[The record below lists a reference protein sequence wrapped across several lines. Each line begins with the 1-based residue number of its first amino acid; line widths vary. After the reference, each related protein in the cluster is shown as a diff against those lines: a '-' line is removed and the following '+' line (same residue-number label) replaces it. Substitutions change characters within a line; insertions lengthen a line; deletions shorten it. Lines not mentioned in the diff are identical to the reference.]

1 MNKRLALILVLGQL
15 SLISHKAVAQFGCTG
30 DLCLESF
37 RNEMTGMME
46 SGLNQDGLEYQAGGN
61 LGVRYRA
68 TNPRLREDQG
78 LGFPS
83 IPLSNYLNYDEEAF
97 ESSTEMP
104 LDYMGS
110 LNKSTL
116 EMGYLNS
123 GAPVDRINSSLNS
136 AFGSYYQTLMFQEPT
151 IAQAGMN
158 IKTMWDT
165 TLASYQADRANELLH
180 RQTMPKIA
188 RQVIDDIDRCVADGV
203 SGLGGLGGS
212 DLDSVKQQCQSQMSL
227 QSYLNARNAQMI
239 STNGMCEWSSI
250 VMFGHLGVDIPM
262 RMRAVFGDD
271 ELCANPI
278 NIGSPI
284 SSFSLYVV
292 PPEVSMR
299 RAWWEEY
306 ERSIT
311 DVEQILDRASDEN
324 GGYQLIPS
332 DLLRLS
338 IRPSVKVS
346 QALVTAIEDGVDP
359 LKEKKELVHWWA
371 SEKANALFDFVC
383 SEAEIHL
390 KEAAASPATPT
401 EHARWRKKVEAV
413 CGVREEVKKE
423 MALATHHEEIFAKIL
438 AKGDRA
444 TSRAANATVARSTQ
458 ISPKVR
464 GAWGGGISTDDA
476 QSEGSF
482 F

>member
-1 MNKRLALILVLGQL
+1 MIKKLYSVILILQMAIL
-15 SLISHKAVAQFGCTG
+15 SSTSYAQFGCTG
-30 DLCLESF
+30 ATCLDSF
-37 RNEMTGMME
+37 RTEMTSMME
-46 SGLNQDGLEYQAGGN
+46 SGLTQDGMEHSTGGN

-78 LGFPS
+78 AGFPS

-110 LNKSTL
+110 LNKTTF
-116 EMGYLNS
+116 EQGYLNG
-123 GAPVDRINSSLNS
+123 GAAVDRINTGLNS

-158 IKTMWDT
+158 IKSMWDT

-188 RQVIDDIDRCVADGV
+188 RQVLDDIDRCVADGV

-212 DLDSVKQQCQSQMSL
+212 DLDTVRQQCQSQASL
-227 QSYLNARNAQMI
+227 QSYLNARNAQMV

-250 VMFGHLGVDIPM
+250 VMFGHLGVDVPM

-306 ERSIT
+306 DRAII
-311 DVEQILDRASDEN
+311 DVEEILERAATEN
-324 GGYQLIPS
+324 GGYQLLPS
-332 DLLRLS
+332 DLVRLS

-346 QALVTAIEDGVDP
+346 QALITAIEDGLDP

-371 SEKANALFDFVC
+371 TEKANALFDFVC

-390 KEAAASPATPT
+390 HEAAASPATPT
-401 EHARWRKKVEAV
+401 EHARWKKKVDAV
-413 CGVREEVKKE
+413 CSVREEVKKE

-444 TSRAANATVARSTQ
+444 TSRAASATVARATRERSTARRSFG
-458 ISPKVR
+458 SPVP
-464 GAWGGGISTDDA
+464 AEDA
-476 QSEGSF
+476 QQDF